1 MIAAVSKSSK
11 VVVEKSTVPVKTAEA
26 ISKVRAPAWPPARP
40 LTRPCLVVHSPQPR
54 PRLRLALTPHLAP
67 PPPRP
72 LAPAPRSSSAT
83 ATTPTCSSRSSPTP
97 SSSPRAP
104 PSPTSPSPTAC
115 SSAARRR
122 PPAARCVG
130 QRPRALPA
138 LGRRGSPPPHAL
150 CARLAGALPP
160 PDSGSRPPPGPPRN
174 PPQALEKLKW
184 VYAHWVPEKQILTA
198 NLWSAEL
205 AKLTANAM
213 LAQRISSVNAIS
225 ALCEATGA
233 DVSQVRPAPRGCV
246 RDPAGSRPARRGL
259 VFAPGPPLRAR
270 PPAEPLEPNPSP
282 RRRRPYSGRARDR
295 HGLPHRP
302 QVPQR
307 LGRLRRLVLP
317 EGHPQPL
324 LRVRVRRPQG
334 GRRLLVRARPRLGAL
349 LPRPPMGA
357 PPPLCARRRAPATA
371 PHSPHPTPRTHLP
384 RQGTPWCR

>member
-1 MIAAVSKSSK
+1 MGWPPVRPRGSVHAAAAGAVSLSSRGQAQRSRLSTLTPTSTPTPPTARSVNTPTKTSGIGAGRAADLTYWEGAARMIAAVSKSSK

-138 LGRRGSPPPHAL
+138 LGRRGGPGAGGGGGGGGGGRARPACSWPP
-150 CARLAGALPP
+150 RLPP
-160 PDSGSRPPPGPPRN
+160 PPCLVRSLGRRPTATRLG
-174 PPQALEKLKW
+174 
-184 VYAHWVPEKQILTA
+184 LT
-198 NLWSAEL
+198 
-205 AKLTANAM
+205 TT
-213 LAQRISSVNAIS
+213 
-225 ALCEATGA
+225 TGA
-233 DVSQVRPAPRGCV
+233 PSQPPAGPGEAQVGVRPLGAREADPDRQPVVRGAGQADRQ
-246 RDPAGSRPARRGL
+246 RDAGAAHQQRQRD
-259 VFAPGPPLRAR
+259 LRA
-270 PPAEPLEPNPSP
+270 
-282 RRRRPYSGRARDR
+282 
-295 HGLPHRP
+295 
-302 QVPQR
+302 V
-307 LGRLRRLVLP
+307 
-317 EGHPQPL
+317 
-324 LRVRVRRPQG
+324 
-334 GRRLLVRARPRLGAL
+334 
-349 LPRPPMGA
+349 
-357 PPPLCARRRAPATA
+357 
-371 PHSPHPTPRTHLP
+371 
-384 RQGTPWCR
+384 